1 MAALSACVSDVMA
14 MNRRKFIKSS
24 VGAALA
30 TGINPAC
37 RSAISITSQPVIL
50 ATDIGDDIDD
60 TWALGFLLKCPE
72 LLLKLVATEYGK
84 ANYRAKLVA
93 KFLESTGHAHV
104 PIAVCPDKEPRGDG
118 PIGDWVRDYNLKSY
132 SGRVHDDGVGAIV
145 ETIMNSPQPVT
156 VICIGPMPNIAAAL
170 EREQGIA
177 QRARFVGM
185 DGSIRLG
192 YGGANAQC
200 AEWNVKADP
209 QAAKKGLSA
218 PWDITITPL
227 DTCGLVYLDGERYQR
242 IAHSSDRVAA
252 TILENYKIW
261 SKASKSEAQAKTRSS
276 VLFDTV
282 AVYLAVSQNYCEME
296 RLGVRVMD
304 DGFTVI
310 DPQAKQMNVA
320 MRWRDLDGFR
330 DFLVNRLTGA

>member
-1 MAALSACVSDVMA
+1 
-14 MNRRKFIKSS
+14 MNRRKFIKTG

-30 TGINPAC
+30 AGINPAC
-37 RSAISITSQPVIL
+37 RSPVSTAPQPVIL

-72 LLLKLVATEYGK
+72 LSLKLVATEYGK

-93 KFLESTGHAHV
+93 KFLESTGHADV
-104 PIAVCPDKEPRGDG
+104 PIGVGPDKEPRGEG
-118 PIGDWVRDYNLKSY
+118 PIGEWVRDYNLNSY
-132 SGRVHDDGVGAIV
+132 PGRIHSDGVGAMT
-145 ETIMNSPQPVT
+145 ETIMKSRQPIT
-156 VICIGPMPNIAAAL
+156 VICIGPMPNVAAAL
-170 EREQGIA
+170 EREPRIA

-192 YGGANAQC
+192 YGGANAPC

-227 DTCGLVYLDGERYQR
+227 DTCGLVYLDGDRYQR
-242 IAHSSDRVAA
+242 IVHSRDRVAA
-252 TILENYKIW
+252 MILENYEIW
-261 SKASKSEAQAKTRSS
+261 SKASKTEAQAKTRSS

-296 RLGVRVMD
+296 RLGVRVTN

-310 DPQAKQMNVA
+310 DPQTKRMNVA
-320 MRWRDLDGFR
+320 TRWRDLDGFR